1 MRSDDMKVREKRCCC
16 KHCGGPLEI
25 RVIIF
30 NKYGGAGAELFCP
43 SCEKIEFG
51 TEPEIYQAAKTFVDE
66 LGFNHF
72 NDLEENDRTYKLNIA
87 KVCDILSWG
96 CKNWGI
102 LGKKGMKI
110 PLAPHT
116 TENTLDSED

>member
-1 MRSDDMKVREKRCCC
+1 MKEREKRCCC

-51 TEPEIYQAAKTFVDE
+51 TEPEIYEAAKTFVDE
-66 LGFNHF
+66 LDFNYFH
-72 NDLEENDRTYKLNIA
+72 DLEENDRTYKLNIS
-87 KVCDILSWG
+87 KVCEILSWG

-102 LGKKGMKI
+102 LDKNGMKI
-110 PLAPHT
+110 SLSPYTMQDIP
-116 TENTLDSED
+116 DSSEGKP

>member
-1 MRSDDMKVREKRCCC
+1 MRIDEMKEREKRCCC
-16 KHCGGPLEI
+16 KHCGGHLEI

-30 NKYGGAGAELFCP
+30 NKYGGAGAELYCP

-72 NDLEENDRTYKLNIA
+72 LDLEDNERTYMLNIA
-87 KVCDILSWG
+87 KVCEILSWG
-96 CKNWGI
+96 CKHLGI
-102 LGKKGMKI
+102 LGKSGLHI
-110 PLAPHT
+110 
-116 TENTLDSED
+116 LDPAHQHDVQGVKR